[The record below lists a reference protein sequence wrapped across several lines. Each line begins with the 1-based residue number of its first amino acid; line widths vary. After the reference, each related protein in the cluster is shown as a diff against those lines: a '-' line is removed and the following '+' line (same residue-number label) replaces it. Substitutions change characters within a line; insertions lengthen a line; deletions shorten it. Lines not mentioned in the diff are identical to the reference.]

1 MEFLNV
7 IYNEIL
13 LPILKQLI
21 TTDSIIIM
29 TLILGMTEF
38 IKQGFKHYKN
48 VKALN
53 NWTIRGISMIFGVFF
68 SLAILTIPIKMRL
81 VYGLFYAFTSSVL
94 YLIGKRY
101 IVTKYFPSLSNKLS
115 GQ

>member
-1 MEFLNV
+1 MEFLDV
-7 IYNEIL
+7 IYTEIL

-21 TTDSIIIM
+21 TTDTVIIM
-29 TLILGMTEF
+29 TLTIGMTEF

-48 VKALN
+48 VKALD

-68 SLAILTIPIKMRL
+68 SIAILTVSIKMRL
-81 VYGLFYAFTSSVL
+81 IYGLFYAFIAPVI
-94 YLIGKRY
+94 YFIGKRY
-101 IVTKYFPSLSNKLS
+101 IADKYFPSISNKLS